1 MFRTSLSLPL
11 RGKAYAHT
19 FKQSPFTL
27 INKMQISECTVSECT
42 LRHIYS
48 FYTCRQML
56 SDWYSM
62 APEDVS
68 LEKFVKILK
77 SEDLENLRAFAYEL
91 EEVIDE

>member
-1 MFRTSLSLPL
+1 
-11 RGKAYAHT
+11 
-19 FKQSPFTL
+19 
-27 INKMQISECTVSECT
+27 
-42 LRHIYS
+42 
-48 FYTCRQML
+48 ML